1 MQWFLMI
8 VTALHGLIHTMGFFN
23 ETGVKKIEGFSGD
36 TLVKLATGAR
46 HILGFVW
53 LIAAL
58 LMVVVAVGIAANTS
72 WWKPLAFASILLS
85 QVLIIMWW
93 PDAKMG
99 TIPNVILLAAVIFW
113 KP

>member
-23 ETGVKKIEGFSGD
+23 ETGVKKFDGFSGD
-36 TLVKLATGAR
+36 TLIRLASGPR

-53 LIAAL
+53 LVAAL
-58 LMVVVAVGIAANTS
+58 LMVVVAVGIAARTS
-72 WWKPLAFASILLS
+72 WWKPLAIATLVVS
-85 QVLIIMWW
+85 QALIIIWW

-99 TIPNVILLAAVIFW
+99 TIPNIILLLAVIFW
-113 KP
+113 EQ